1 MPQVVGQGRSD
12 ELGSLIQS
20 LIAFLGMT
28 SLAPSLMLLHLR
40 PQSFIGRADLAG
52 NGTSHLCRYVVPC
65 PYLLIRALL
74 QGNLVAHL
82 AMCKRIARDI
92 VQSVTISQLCGSQYL
107 KLFSIGMQFEFGGQH
122 YFHQFCMIVDLMKMS
137 RPGALLHPVQGN
149 PHSSPVMNVE

>member
-28 SLAPSLMLLHLR
+28 SLAPGLILLHLR

-92 VQSVTISQLCGSQYL
+92 VQSVTISQLCLSLCVCTWQDEQQGCLAGGHVSGDTGTVPHTCTNG
-107 KLFSIGMQFEFGGQH
+107 LFHSPPSRR
-122 YFHQFCMIVDLMKMS
+122 DL
-137 RPGALLHPVQGN
+137 
-149 PHSSPVMNVE
+149 